1 VKATFRTSRA
11 LNVAFRTQLRT
22 SGHSGSVHPAHPD
35 AVVVELPLRPP
46 ANQVDP
52 RAVTWW
58 RLRAA
63 AGLLVPVV
71 PEVALLVVTG
81 AAWAVALLA
90 VTLAAGAVYVAA
102 VPPWLYRISRWEV
115 TDRAVY
121 TLHGWL
127 VREWRIAPISRVQ
140 TVDTERGPVQQAL
153 GLATVT
159 VTTASARG
167 AVRIRGLR
175 DDAAAELARLLTET
189 THATPGDAT

>member
-1 VKATFRTSRA
+1 M
-11 LNVAFRTQLRT
+11 
-22 SGHSGSVHPAHPD
+22 HPARPGAAATTGPAARRPD
-35 AVVVELPLRPP
+35 LPLRPP
-46 ANQVDP
+46 AHRASP

-58 RLRAA
+58 RLRAVA
-63 AGLLVPVV
+63 GALVLVLPALGLL
-71 PEVALLVVTG
+71 LVSDS

-90 VTLAAGAVYVAA
+90 VAVVGGAAYVVA

-115 TDRAVY
+115 TDHAVY

-140 TVDTERGPVQQAL
+140 TVDTERGPLQQLL

-167 AVRIRGLR
+167 AVRIRGLAH
-175 DDAAAELARLLTET
+175 DDAGELARVLTET
-189 THATPGDAT
+189 TQATPGDAT

>member
-1 VKATFRTSRA
+1 M
-11 LNVAFRTQLRT
+11 
-22 SGHSGSVHPAHPD
+22 HPARTDTAARAAAPLP
-35 AVVVELPLRPP
+35 ELPLRPP
-46 ANQVDP
+46 AHRASP

-58 RLRAA
+58 RLRALG
-63 AGLLVPVV
+63 GLAVLVV
-71 PEVALLVVTG
+71 PALGVLALSGGAGWAVVSSTVALVAGVTYVV
-81 AAWAVALLA
+81 
-90 VTLAAGAVYVAA
+90 A

-140 TVDTERGPVQQAL
+140 TVDTERGPLQQLL

-167 AVRIRGLR
+167 AVRIRGLAH
-175 DDAAAELARLLTET
+175 DDATELARVLTET

>member
-1 VKATFRTSRA
+1 M
-11 LNVAFRTQLRT
+11 
-22 SGHSGSVHPAHPD
+22 HPD
-35 AVVVELPLRPP
+35 VVAAPVPELPLRPP
-46 ANQVDP
+46 ANRVHP

-63 AGLLVPVV
+63 GGLLVPVV
-71 PEVALLVVTG
+71 PAIVLMLVVTTAWTVALLVGVL
-81 AAWAVALLA
+81 AVA
-90 VTLAAGAVYVAA
+90 AAYVVA

-140 TVDTERGPVQQAL
+140 TVDTQRGPLQQLL
-153 GLATVT
+153 GLADVT

-167 AVRIRGLR
+167 AVRIRGLAA
-175 DDAAAELARLLTET
+175 DDAAELARVLTET
-189 THATPGDAT
+189 THSTPGDAT

>member
-1 VKATFRTSRA
+1 M
-11 LNVAFRTQLRT
+11 
-22 SGHSGSVHPAHPD
+22 HPAHPD
-35 AVVVELPLRPP
+35 EVVAELPLRPP

-63 AGLLVPVV
+63 GGLLVPVV
-71 PEVALLVVTG
+71 PEVALLVITG
-81 AAWAVALLA
+81 TAWAVALLA

>member
-1 VKATFRTSRA
+1 M
-11 LNVAFRTQLRT
+11 
-22 SGHSGSVHPAHPD
+22 HPD
-35 AVVVELPLRPP
+35 LVAAPLPELPLRPP
-46 ANQVDP
+46 AHRVDR

-58 RLRAA
+58 RLRAT

-71 PEVALLVVTG
+71 AECVLLVVFGAPWTVALLVVTVVVG
-81 AAWAVALLA
+81 AAYAV
-90 VTLAAGAVYVAA
+90 V
-102 VPPWLYRISRWEV
+102 VPPWLYGISRWEV

-140 TVDTERGPVQQAL
+140 TVDTQRGPLQQLL
-153 GLATVT
+153 GLTDVT

-167 AVRIRGLR
+167 AVRIRGLAA
-175 DDAAAELARLLTET
+175 DDAAELARVLTAT

>member
-1 VKATFRTSRA
+1 M
-11 LNVAFRTQLRT
+11 
-22 SGHSGSVHPAHPD
+22 HPD
-35 AVVVELPLRPP
+35 NAVATPVPELPLRPP
-46 ANQVDP
+46 AHQVDR

-63 AGLLVPVV
+63 SALLVPLV
-71 PEVALLVVTG
+71 PELVLLVVIGT
-81 AAWAVALLA
+81 AWAVALLA
-90 VTLAAGAVYVAA
+90 VTLVIGAVYVTS

-140 TVDTERGPVQQAL
+140 TVDTERGPLQQVL

-175 DDAAAELARLLTET
+175 DADAAELARVLTET

>member
-1 VKATFRTSRA
+1 M
-11 LNVAFRTQLRT
+11 
-22 SGHSGSVHPAHPD
+22 HPD
-35 AVVVELPLRPP
+35 VVAAPVPELPLRPP
-46 ANQVDP
+46 AHRVHP

-63 AGLLVPVV
+63 AGLLVLVV
-71 PEVALLVVTG
+71 P
-81 AAWAVALLA
+81 AVALMLVATTTWTITLLAGVLA
-90 VTLAAGAVYVAA
+90 VAAAYVAV

-140 TVDTERGPVQQAL
+140 TVDTQRGPLQQAL
-153 GLATVT
+153 GLADVT

-167 AVRIRGLR
+167 AVRIRGLAA
-175 DDAAAELARLLTET
+175 DDAAELARVLTET

>member
-1 VKATFRTSRA
+1 M
-11 LNVAFRTQLRT
+11 
-22 SGHSGSVHPAHPD
+22 HPAHPP
-35 AVVVELPLRPP
+35 AVADPLSELPLRPP
-46 ANQVDP
+46 AHRAHP

-58 RLRAA
+58 RLRAG

-71 PEVALLVVTG
+71 PELVLLLVTDG

-90 VTLAAGAVYVAA
+90 VTVAAGATYVAA

-115 TDRAVY
+115 TERAVY

-140 TVDTERGPVQQAL
+140 TVDTERGPLQQLL

-167 AVRIRGLR
+167 AVRIRGLAR
-175 DDAAAELARLLTET
+175 DDAAELARILTET
-189 THATPGDAT
+189 TNATPGDAT